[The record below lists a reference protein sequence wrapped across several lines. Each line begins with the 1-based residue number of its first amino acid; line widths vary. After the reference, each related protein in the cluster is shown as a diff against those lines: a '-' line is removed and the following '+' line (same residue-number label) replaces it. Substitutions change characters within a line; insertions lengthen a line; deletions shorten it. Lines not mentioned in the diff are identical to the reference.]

1 MELRSPREIVTDR
14 GSRSTQEDLSRCR
27 IASAGF
33 RFATVTLKTW
43 CFDVELRPGIDY
55 NSAAIRKSSRHGS
68 THAMLSLKGKLR
80 IGMGLVLAMVA
91 TLTASSLWA
100 ILSYRTVIANLDQ
113 NLNRVPQ
120 RRELIEAFAALLDPL
135 QTALPND
142 GRGRAERL
150 WQFEQRLAEAERR
163 TGDALRKL
171 AELPPYPQWRNAR
184 EVASNRLWEIDQR
197 LRELRRDQRLLLE
210 AEPSDPVNLRLL
222 RQVGKL
228 QAIAAGLPEF
238 GSGLRQVLDA
248 SRETYRVS
256 FWWVVVST
264 GLVVMLL
271 MGGWWAAQRWISR
284 PWKRL
289 LEGTHRIAQGRFEF
303 RVKLETRDEFAEL
316 ADSFNRMADC
326 FLIARDRLQQDA
338 RELAEQLH
346 RQERLAGL
354 GFLASGIAHEINN
367 PLTAI
372 RWTSESLLSRSA
384 ALFSTLNPKDSAA
397 VTNYL
402 KMIQAEAT
410 RCQQIT
416 AKLLDFARGG
426 DSLRTEQDLTQI
438 VREVIQLVR
447 AMSKYRQCEIV
458 FERTEPCWAIVNG
471 NEIKQVVLNLVA
483 NALDAI
489 EDAANQVA
497 RRPRLVTPSLTHANA
512 PTSTVAAPAVTTEMI
527 PLTGRLEIRLQEFP
541 DHVELSFQDNG
552 CGMSA
557 ETLRRIFD
565 PFFTTKPSGEGT
577 GLGLPV
583 CHRIA
588 TEHGGRIA
596 ASSPGPGKGSTFR
609 LSLPR
614 QSLAPQKVA

>member
-1 MELRSPREIVTDR
+1 
-14 GSRSTQEDLSRCR
+14 
-27 IASAGF
+27 
-33 RFATVTLKTW
+33 
-43 CFDVELRPGIDY
+43 
-55 NSAAIRKSSRHGS
+55 
-68 THAMLSLKGKLR
+68 MLSLKGKLR

-100 ILSYRTVIANLDQ
+100 ILSFRAVVANLDQ

-120 RRELIEAFAALLDPL
+120 RRELIEAFAALLEPL
-135 QTALPND
+135 QTTLPND
-142 GRGRAERL
+142 ARGRAERL
-150 WQFEQRLAEAERR
+150 WQFEQRLAEAELR

-171 AELPPYPQWRNAR
+171 AELPPNPQWVNAR

-197 LRELRRDQRLLLE
+197 LRELRRDHRLLLD
-210 AEPSDPVNLRLL
+210 AERSDPVNLRFLWH
-222 RQVGKL
+222 VGKL

-238 GSGLRQVLDA
+238 GTGMQQVLAA
-248 SRETYRVS
+248 SRETYRAS

-264 GLVVMLL
+264 GLVVLL
-271 MGGWWAAQRWISR
+271 LVGGWWAAQRWISR

-289 LEGTHRIAQGRFEF
+289 LEGTHRIAQGHFEY

-316 ADSFNRMADC
+316 ADSFNHMADC
-326 FLIARDRLQQDA
+326 FLIARDRLKQDA
-338 RELAEQLH
+338 RDLAEQLH

-372 RWTSESLLSRSA
+372 RWTSESLLSRFST
-384 ALFSTLNPKDSAA
+384 LFGTLNPKDSAT
-397 VTNYL
+397 VENYL
-402 KMIQAEAT
+402 KMMQTEAT

-426 DSLRTEQDLTQI
+426 DGVRTEQDLTQI
-438 VREVIQLVR
+438 VREVIHLVR

-458 FERTEPCWAIVNG
+458 FDRTEPCLAVVNG

-489 EDAANQVA
+489 EDAVHQVA
-497 RRPRLVTPSLTHANA
+497 RRPRLATTSANA
-512 PTSTVAAPAVTTEMI
+512 NPSKPQVAEPAAPTAMI
-527 PLTGRLEIRLQEFP
+527 ALTGRLEIRLQEFP
-541 DHVELSFQDNG
+541 DHVELSFQDTG

-565 PFFTTKPSGEGT
+565 PFFTTKPSGKGT

-596 ASSPGPGKGSTFR
+596 ASSPGPGLGSTFR

-614 QSLAPQKVA
+614 SSLAPRKVA